1 MISFKLAKT
10 QAKKFSVSPYVDKD
24 EHAPQQGF
32 VVKSLEVRLGVAD
45 NDKHNFAIILNVVAE
60 NDGPNGF
67 VIEVEFW
74 GYFQTEQEFTDEFLE
89 SHFTSVN
96 APAITYPYLRSFIT
110 NILVGAGYPAK
121 YLPTINFS
129 ATAEQQENQDKE

>member
-10 QAKKFSVSPYVDKD
+10 QAKKFSVTPRVDSD
-24 EHAPQQGF
+24 ERSLLQGF
-32 VVKSLEVRLGVAD
+32 IVKSLEVRLGVAD
-45 NDKHNFAIILNVVAE
+45 NDKHNFAIILNVVAQ

-67 VIEVEFW
+67 VVEVEFW
-74 GYFQTEQEFTDEFLE
+74 GYFQTEQEFTDDFLE

-110 NILVGAGYPAK
+110 SILVGAGYPAM

-129 ATAEQQENQDKE
+129 ATAEQTVNQDKD